1 MKIKEIYQREQITE
15 ESWTDI
21 AKAAY
26 AGATGQKDK
35 FGADKPNQYNAEIAK
50 SQEGADWL
58 TKNFIGQANKV
69 KAPTP
74 ESYQQIAQQLL
85 NQLLSNQTSSFQNIL
100 SKLSKKSPKF
110 QTLLTKTGLGRPGT
124 DIETFID
131 GVKSSFGN
139 VPELNSQLDKLG
151 TTHDEII
158 SKAAQYQAGQKI
170 DPALQQD
177 MAGFSAA
184 WYNLPATLQYAAD
197 RSIQSG
203 RYGERWVDA
212 GQGIEIKPA
221 SVLDRSIQARYQNE
235 VYFYDNRSKSWQDSA
250 YGPVSPNVAL
260 QLNTALTKVQDK
272 NKFNSVSPGTADQAS
287 GAPAAASQSSPD
299 STKAQPQAGMD
310 SDRFGNMVQNLT
322 NKSTANTTTAEPQA
336 GMDANRF
343 GNMISSLAGQNAAS
357 SAGSTTAQKAQSQ
370 AGSQQPVMIKGKS
383 GMEFQYN
390 DKDKTW
396 SASGEIISDPRMVQ
410 RLNQLALPQF
420 QNRAMGLKTRGGA
433 K

>member
-1 MKIKEIYQREQITE
+1 MKIREIYQRQRITE
-15 ESWTDI
+15 ESWADI

-50 SQEGADWL
+50 SQEGANWL

-124 DIETFID
+124 DIGTFID

-139 VPELNSQLDKLG
+139 VPELNTQLDKLG
-151 TTHDEII
+151 TTYNEII
-158 SKAAQYQAGQKI
+158 LKAAEHQAGQKI

-184 WYNLPATLQYAAD
+184 WYNLPATLQYVAN
-197 RSIQSG
+197 RSLQAG

-212 GQGIEIKPA
+212 GQGIEIKLA
-221 SVLDRSIQARYQNE
+221 SELDRSIQARYQNE
-235 VYFYDNRSKSWQDSA
+235 VYFYDRPTLSWKDSA
-250 YGPVSPNVAL
+250 YGSVSPNVAL
-260 QLNTALTKVQDK
+260 QLNTALEKVQAK
-272 NKFNSVSPGTADQAS
+272 NKFNPVDPSTANQAS
-287 GAPAAASQSSPD
+287 DVPAAAPQSPSDNTNAPD
-299 STKAQPQAGMD
+299 TAG
-310 SDRFGNMVQNLT
+310 R
-322 NKSTANTTTAEPQA
+322 
-336 GMDANRF
+336 
-343 GNMISSLAGQNAAS
+343 
-357 SAGSTTAQKAQSQ
+357 TTAQSQ
-370 AGSQQPVMIKGKS
+370 TGSQQPVIIKDTS
-383 GMEFQYN
+383 GTEFQYN

-396 SASGEIISDPRMVQ
+396 SASGEIISDPRMIE

-420 QNRAMGLKTRGGA
+420 QNRAMGLKTRGSA